1 MRAIFAFLLIVG
13 CAQNPPPQ
21 PPPPRDLA
29 ALAAGKTTKDEFLA
43 ALGGAEVIEFDS
55 GYEVWVYREKPPAPH
70 TELVLLF
77 EPSGKLVR
85 TRVR

>member
-1 MRAIFAFLLIVG
+1 MRALFLALILWG
-13 CAQNPPPQ
+13 CASQEPAPVA
-21 PPPPRDLA
+21 RDLA
-29 ALAAGKTTKDEFLA
+29 ALAAGKTTKGEFLA

-77 EPSGKLVR
+77 EPSGVLSRK
-85 TRVR
+85 RVR